1 MAQAFIL
8 CAYGLSRR
16 SSKETS
22 SQRGM
27 QIVTEKKNIPGL
39 GTLRLAS
46 SEKYAYELQPE

>member
-8 CAYGLSRR
+8 CAYGLS

-39 GTLRLAS
+39 GTLRLAN
-46 SEKYAYELQPE
+46 SEKYAHELQPE

>member
-8 CAYGLSRR
+8 CAYGTSR